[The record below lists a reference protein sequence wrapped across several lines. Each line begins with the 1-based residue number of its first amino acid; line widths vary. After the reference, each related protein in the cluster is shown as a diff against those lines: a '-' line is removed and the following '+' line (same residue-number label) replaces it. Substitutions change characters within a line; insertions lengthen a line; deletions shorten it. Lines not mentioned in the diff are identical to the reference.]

1 MLKAHQAEEKLK
13 RPSSRDQPEKHM
25 SSVPVPAESSAKI
38 VQQWLSQGETIY
50 AGLVKECQ
58 TLESQ
63 LEDLETRLAAK
74 QAEVNQVA
82 QIIGKPLVEGNRRLS
97 AQLVT
102 SYAPDAQ
109 SQSSRNPV
117 PPRIPTR
124 PLREPVGREVVPPRP

>member
-1 MLKAHQAEEKLK
+1 
-13 RPSSRDQPEKHM
+13 
-25 SSVPVPAESSAKI
+25 VPFEQSSAKI

-58 TLESQ
+58 ALEAQ

-74 QAEVNQVA
+74 HAEVNQVA
-82 QIIGKPLVEGNRRLS
+82 QIIGKPMVEGNRRLS

-109 SQSSRNPV
+109 STPTRNPI
-117 PPRIPTR
+117 PPRIPVR
-124 PLREPVGREVVPPRP
+124 PQREPIGREVVPPRP

>member
-1 MLKAHQAEEKLK
+1 
-13 RPSSRDQPEKHM
+13 M
-25 SSVPVPAESSAKI
+25 SSVPVPFEPSSAKI

-58 TLESQ
+58 TLEAQ
-63 LEDLETRLAAK
+63 LEDIETRLAAK

-82 QIIGKPLVEGNRRLS
+82 LIIGKPTVEGNRRLS

-102 SYAPDAQ
+102 SYGQDAQ
-109 SQSSRNPV
+109 SPPPPTRNPI

-124 PLREPVGREVVPPRP
+124 PQREAEGQVVPPRS

>member
-1 MLKAHQAEEKLK
+1 
-13 RPSSRDQPEKHM
+13 M

-38 VQQWLSQGETIY
+38 VQQWLSQGEAIY

-82 QIIGKPLVEGNRRLS
+82 AIIGKPMVEGNRRLS

-102 SYAPDAQ
+102 SYAPEGA
-109 SQSSRNPV
+109 SPPGRNPI
-117 PPRIPTR
+117 PPRVPTR
-124 PLREPVGREVVPPRP
+124 PQREPVAREVIPPRP